1 MEYRLRLIR
10 LYDLE
15 CKLFSFYFQNRV
27 SCEFVSDI
35 DKLNTASVVCTRM
48 FVWCLSSLSLSC
60 KCLSQ
65 SPDLNAR
72 RVFTQRCLCR
82 LLGI

>member
-35 DKLNTASVVCTRM
+35 DKLNTASVYAYVCM
-48 FVWCLSSLSLSC
+48 VFVEF
-60 KCLSQ
+60 
-65 SPDLNAR
+65 
-72 RVFTQRCLCR
+72 VVVV
-82 LLGI
+82 